1 MVAKQTCGSTLRAA
15 IALLLAAAGADAP
28 AADPVFELPK
38 RAQAADAPTVVARQV
53 RFHGNTVLPTSEL
66 DRVAAPFLARP
77 LDLAAQEQLRIAVT
91 ERYVAAGYVNSGA
104 VLGTQEGDVLTLEIV
119 EGRLSAMR
127 LLGMNG
133 LRDEYLLE
141 RLAGDPAAPFNMEH
155 LRARFALV
163 LSDPLFER
171 LNARLMPG
179 AKPGEAI
186 LDVDVSRAKP
196 YELSA
201 YVNNY
206 RPPSI
211 GANAIGLKGVL
222 RNLSGW
228 GDTLDLGLQG
238 AVSGERSPRAS
249 LGWNMPFTRATS
261 LSLNWE
267 HGQSSV
273 IEEPLRVLDIES
285 VLDSKEIGIRHLLHE
300 SLTRKFAIGFSA
312 GQRTNRTTLAGE
324 PFSFTPGEPDGVTK
338 VRALRF
344 WQEALLRA
352 PQQVLALRSTFS
364 ATRNNTQEIA
374 GLPPGGALQPA
385 RRALLWQGQ
394 GQFARQ
400 LLPNGAQLMVRA
412 NVQWT
417 GRTLVAL
424 DRVAI
429 GGVGTVRGY
438 RENQLI
444 HDRSAVLNVEFD
456 YPLAFQA
463 TKGLSLS
470 LVPFADAGYG
480 RNVGEDGTSI
490 SSLGLA
496 TRLRW
501 KGLALDLAYGKA
513 LQRPA
518 ALGQRGHGAQ
528 DQGLHAQLS
537 YRFL

>member
-1 MVAKQTCGSTLRAA
+1 MVAKLQCG
-15 IALLLAAAGADAP
+15 IALLLAAAGADAL

-38 RAQAADAPTVVARQV
+38 RAQAADVAPAAVARQV

-77 LDLAAQEQLRIAVT
+77 LDQAAREQLRIAVT
-91 ERYVAAGYVNSGA
+91 EHYVAAGYVNSGA
-104 VLGTQEGDVLTLEIV
+104 VLGAQEGDVLTMEIV

-127 LLGMNG
+127 VLGMNG

-141 RLAGDPAAPFNMEH
+141 RLAGEPGAPFNMEQ

-186 LDVDVSRAKP
+186 LDVDVTRARP
-196 YELSA
+196 YEVSA

-211 GANAIGLKGVL
+211 GANAIGLKGVI
-222 RNLSGW
+222 RNLTGW
-228 GDTLDLGLQG
+228 GDALELGVQG
-238 AVSGERSPRAS
+238 AVSGERSPRSS
-249 LGWNMPFTRATS
+249 LAWSMPVSRATS
-261 LSLNWE
+261 LTLQWE

-285 VLDSKEIGIRHLLHE
+285 VLDSKEIGVRHVLHE
-300 SLTRKFAIGFSA
+300 SLARKFAIGLAA
-312 GQRTNRTTLAGE
+312 GERTNRTTLAGE
-324 PFSFTPGEPDGVTK
+324 PFSFTPGEPDGETR

-344 WQEALLRA
+344 WQEAVLRA
-352 PQQVLALRSTFS
+352 PRQVLALRSTFS

-374 GLPPGGALQPA
+374 GLPPGGAPQPA

-400 LLPNGAQLMVRA
+400 LLPIGAQLVVRA
-412 NVQWT
+412 SVQWT

-444 HDRSAVLNVEFD
+444 RDRSAVLNVEFD
-456 YPLAFQA
+456 YPLAV
-463 TKGLSLS
+463 KGMTWS
-470 LVPFADAGYG
+470 LVPFIDAGHG
-480 RNVGEDGTSI
+480 SNVGESGTSI
-490 SSLGLA
+490 ASAGLA

-501 KGLALDLAYGKA
+501 KGLALDLAFGKA

-518 ALGQRGHGAQ
+518 ALGPRGHGSQ
-528 DQGLHAQLS
+528 DHGVHAQLS